1 MGNAEAGPVAPKM
14 AASRIKVEVAYARPD
29 VQVIIPVEVAAGAT
43 LEDAIRVS
51 AIIERFPEIDMATN
65 RVAVFGKL
73 SKLDHA
79 LRAGDR
85 VEILRPLIT
94 DPRQARK
101 WRAEQGAQSS
111 AG

>member
-1 MGNAEAGPVAPKM
+1 MENAEAGQ

-29 VQVIIPVEVAAGAT
+29 VQVIIPVEVVAGAT
-43 LEDAIRVS
+43 LEDAIRAS

-73 SKLDHA
+73 GKLDQA

-85 VEILRPLIT
+85 VEILRPLIA
-94 DPRQARK
+94 DPKQARK
-101 WRAEQGAQSS
+101 KRAEQGVQTS
-111 AG
+111 ADAGN